1 MMNAAKSINETTLKG
16 YQKIKKSGKEEKT
29 KEKMDESYDKLK
41 EMGKISW
48 NSLKNN
54 QFDKLNK
61 LNFGGAYINK
71 AVN

>member
-1 MMNAAKSINETTLKG
+1 M
-16 YQKIKKSGKEEKT
+16 KKSGKEDKA
-29 KEKMDESYDKLK
+29 KEKLDESYDKLK
-41 EMGKISW
+41 EMGKNSW

-61 LNFGGAYINK
+61 LNFAGAYINK